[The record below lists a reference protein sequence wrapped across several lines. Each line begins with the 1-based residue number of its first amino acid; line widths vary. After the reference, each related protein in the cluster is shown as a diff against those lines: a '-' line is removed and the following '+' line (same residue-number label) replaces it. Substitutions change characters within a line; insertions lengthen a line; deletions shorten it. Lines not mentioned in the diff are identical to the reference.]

1 MISFSPRQTRI
12 LGFVLVAYGALG
24 VLVIAGALAIGA
36 PAIGRVEGMI
46 ASAVS
51 TMSAASRVATTAA
64 DSFDGLGASME
75 QARSSAT
82 DAASLS
88 REAAATSADLANAM
102 SISIFGAQPL
112 IGLADDFSAMSGQLQ
127 GLAVDLDGIGAALT
141 GSDDDLARVGNR
153 LRSLASNLSDLR
165 DRVEA
170 RAEEPLIP
178 FSLLFYGFLLWQALL
193 VMASLAVGVILLR

>member
-1 MISFSPRQTRI
+1 VTRFTPRQTRI
-12 LGFVLVAYGALG
+12 LGGALVAYGLHG
-24 VLVIAGALAIGA
+24 LLVIAGALAIGA

-64 DSFDGLGASME
+64 DSFDGLGSSME

-102 SISIFGAQPL
+102 SVSIFGAQPL
-112 IGLADDFSAMSGQLQ
+112 ISLADDFSAMSGQLQ
-127 GLAVDLDGIGAALT
+127 GLAVDLDGISAALT
-141 GSDDDLARVGNR
+141 GSDDDLARVGRR
-153 LRSLASNLSDLR
+153 LRSLAADLSDLR

-170 RAEEPLIP
+170 RTDEPLIP
-178 FSLLFYGFLLWQALL
+178 LSLLFYGFLLWQALL
-193 VMASLAVGVILLR
+193 VVASLAVGVILLR